1 MHIHKCKIKR
11 RYVRGVKGKESSTK
25 PTYPLRMQFLNPRPA
40 ITNMTFFGSGVQGTE
55 KETLPVFTYLLPTI
69 ITFSASFPY
78 NSIILTI

>member
-1 MHIHKCKIKR
+1 
-11 RYVRGVKGKESSTK
+11 
-25 PTYPLRMQFLNPRPA
+25 MQFLNPRPA

-78 NSIILTI
+78 IQLF